1 MIHGQDIDPNA
12 NPVNPLPP
20 VVLALFMI
28 IIGIECVM
36 VLGAEGLMGGPQAV
50 GWRLET
56 IQRFAFSG
64 PVFDWMIEN
73 NRWPPEHL
81 IRFFSYSFIS
91 TGFTHAL
98 FVGVILLAMGKVVGE
113 AFGGL
118 ATLIMFLV
126 SGAVG
131 ALAYAV
137 FLDDPV
143 PLIGGFPSVYGLIG
157 GFTYLLWRKLSSVG
171 ARQER
176 AFTLIAFLMAFQLL
190 FGLLFGAQ
198 KDWVAD
204 LAGFATGFALSSVM
218 VPGTLARWLRRLRG
232 ENSGP

>member
-1 MIHGQDIDPNA
+1 MSHNLNTDPNA
-12 NPVNPLPP
+12 NPVNPLPA
-20 VVLALFMI
+20 VVLALFLI
-28 IIGIECVM
+28 IVGIESIL
-36 VLGAEGLMGGPQAV
+36 VLGAEGLVGGPQAV

-56 IQRFAFSG
+56 IQKYAFSG
-64 PVFDWMIEN
+64 PVFDWMVEN
-73 NRWPPEHL
+73 QRWPAEHV
-81 IRFFSYSFIS
+81 IRFVTYPFIS

-113 AFGGL
+113 AFGSL
-118 ATLIMFLV
+118 STLLIFVL

-137 FLDDPV
+137 LVNDPM

-157 GFTYLLWRKLSSVG
+157 GFTYLLWRRLSSVG

-190 FGLLFGAQ
+190 FGLLFGSQ
-198 KDWVAD
+198 NDWIAD
-204 LAGFATGFALSSVM
+204 LAGFGTGFCLSFVLA
-218 VPGTLARWLRRLRG
+218 PGSWAKFLSRMRG
-232 ENSGP
+232 E